1 VKKHVRIQGLKFTE
15 ADAKEVDLL
24 QEALDRVPPH
34 GIVQCSLKMDA
45 NTRNCCTTLLSN
57 HAIPSR
63 VTRLSVWTGSGY
75 PELSFASFTNLTEL
89 CIGGE
94 HLSEKTLLSVLSSSP
109 ALKDITLYE
118 SSLLGLST
126 VQALCSH
133 ARSLVHLTLLY
144 VLCHPELLS
153 FIGHC
158 CCNLQELAVHSNSGL
173 AVEPSVTEVG
183 LLAIAR
189 GCRKLRD
196 FRASDL
202 PSVTEAMLLAVAAH
216 CPEMAILTFDRCA
229 KLTDG
234 VLLAFAAG
242 CPKLRELQCDDWAV
256 LSVDAVDAAQPLLSR
271 LIHFPI
277 NSVHEASLATM
288 TRAAMLM
295 SNVVYLSLRDLS
307 PADIAA
313 LCHCPVP
320 ALQYISLI
328 NGPSVVVAVDEL
340 VVAMVAGSQQI
351 ASISLYGGCTISE
364 ATLLTL
370 AAIRAVLWNS
380 TSSL

>member
-109 ALKDITLYE
+109 ALKDIALYE

-202 PSVTEAMLLAVAAH
+202 PSVTEAVLLTVAAH
-216 CPEMAILTFDRCA
+216 CPEMAILTFDRCS
-229 KLTDG
+229 KLTDR
-234 VLLAFAAG
+234 VLLALSAG
-242 CPKLRELQCDDWAV
+242 CPKLRE
-256 LSVDAVDAAQPLLSR
+256 
-271 LIHFPI
+271 
-277 NSVHEASLATM
+277 
-288 TRAAMLM
+288 
-295 SNVVYLSLRDLS
+295 
-307 PADIAA
+307 
-313 LCHCPVP
+313 
-320 ALQYISLI
+320 
-328 NGPSVVVAVDEL
+328 
-340 VVAMVAGSQQI
+340 QI
-351 ASISLYGGCTISE
+351 ASLSLYGGCTISE

-370 AAIRAVLWNS
+370 AALRPGVVEIDVELVSGEVNASTLITLIRSWPKLHSGMICRNRPITDAVLRAIAAQGTRLN
-380 TSSL
+380 TLSLSANTIVSEAAVLELAESGCLASLRSPTTFNQAAQQRVRNACAVGKKR